1 MTRSHSPVRLLVTLL
16 IALQLAAGCGG
27 GGSENGAPAAANTPT
42 TPSPPIP
49 PSVQSVAPIEGAVDT
64 VVTVRGSGLSR
75 VVSVTLNGAAAQ
87 HTLIADVELN
97 VRVPAGATTGPITLV
112 GQGFSVQAVSS
123 FRVTGIPTITAVSAT
138 NAAVSTNVTIAG
150 RDLNRASAFWVG
162 TEALAVV
169 SATSERVVLRTP
181 PRAVTGRIEA
191 TEISSNVRRSSSYE
205 LAVWAPISITSF
217 SPVSTVPGD
226 TITVTGTGLEN
237 VNEVGFTSAPVTAVD
252 GSSAR
257 VATVPASKTAT
268 SLTVKI
274 PPTASTGQIALRSP
288 YEPVGT
294 VSATSLAIMPKV
306 LVNRL
311 EPVVSPAATGNA
323 AGAALYSQKVSIPNS
338 APLSCQDCHGPAS
351 VFRTRPSI
359 ANLTDSALMSR
370 ITAAISNPAYGMAAF
385 AVFSTQMRLDL
396 AQYILGGAPA
406 PASVATIN
414 LAGSNLSAVT
424 AARIGM
430 GSEWTAASLSNRLP
444 TNLTLTP
451 TSPLPVGV
459 PLEVELIAQDQP
471 NVKAGVVNVQNN
483 GAIYLFGAEAAQ
495 VHSRQIA
502 NPTLRLTPGRP
513 FLLRAVVLASSSI
526 PAPAVQATIARSGVP
541 VGTLTLNGP
550 ALLTGSYLPE
560 NNASVFSGVVPGAWV
575 TPGMQVTISVATAP
589 AMQLT
594 FSPAVGAPATLH
606 VVMIPVQIGTLVGVP
621 PSAVALQD
629 AIARTWPIARQDI
642 TVETRSAMPVSVTT
656 PVASDQMNQINLSL
670 HQRQLNEPSK
680 VFYGVIPRS
689 ALPQSGFVTVGRALS
704 IPDLANRST
713 WLMSATGYDDPLGF
727 STLDR
732 FGLAWTNQM
741 QTMLHELG
749 HLHSR
754 RHAPCGS
761 VSGTD
766 PNYPF
771 SDGKHGVEPLYSS
784 TYADDASGSIA
795 APFLPS
801 NPPTILGLTPNGR
814 LGDLMGY
821 CSSSW
826 FSTYNYDYVQQFL
839 ENRTAAA
846 GAAVVQARSAAALAG
861 ATKKRAT
868 GYLTLSG
875 LMTEAGVALAPA
887 QVLPSPPYPLH
898 AVGPYTM
905 TIRTKAGETVNMNF
919 TATDISHTDAKSF
932 AVVVPDPGPVHSVEI
947 SKGLRAVPL
956 IKVGTHARTLS
967 VSATTTSTRASTTWL
982 LESEHVTVRWNA
994 AADPFLAVTLVHADG
1009 RRELIASE
1017 LEGGEVRVATGIR
1030 PAGTRVELGLG
1041 SEFNA
1046 WSLNAD

>member
-1 MTRSHSPVRLLVTLL
+1 MTPFHSPLRLLVTLG

-27 GGSENGAPAAANTPT
+27 GGSDGSAQAAANTPT

-64 VVTVRGSGLSR
+64 VVTVKGTGLSR
-75 VVSVTLNGAAAQ
+75 VVSVTLNGTAAQ
-87 HTLIADVELN
+87 HTPIADAELN

-123 FRVTGIPTITAVSAT
+123 FRVTGIPTITGVSAT
-138 NAAVSTNVTIAG
+138 NAAVSTNLTITG

-162 TEALAVV
+162 TEPLAIISATPDRAVV
-169 SATSERVVLRTP
+169 RTP
-181 PRAVTGRIEA
+181 PRPVSGRIEA
-191 TEISSNVRRSSSYE
+191 TEISSDVRRTSSYE
-205 LAVWAPISITSF
+205 LAVWTPVSITNF
-217 SPVSTVPGD
+217 SPVSAVPGD
-226 TITVTGTGLEN
+226 TITVMGTGLDN
-237 VNEVGFTSAPVTAVD
+237 VSEVGFTSTPLTAVD
-252 GSSAR
+252 GSGFR
-257 VATVPASKTAT
+257 VATVPVSKTGT
-268 SLTVKI
+268 TLTVKI

-288 YEPVGT
+288 YEPIGT
-294 VSATSLAIMPKV
+294 VSATSLNIMPKV
-306 LVNRL
+306 LVNRI
-311 EPVVSPAATGNA
+311 EPVVSPATTGNA

-338 APLSCQDCHGPAS
+338 AALSCQDCHGPAS
-351 VFRTRPSI
+351 VFRTRPQF
-359 ANLTDSALMSR
+359 ANLTDAGLAAR
-370 ITAAISNPAYGMAAF
+370 ITLAIGNPAYGMSAF
-385 AVFSTQMRLDL
+385 AVLSTQMRLDL

-406 PASVATIN
+406 AASVTTIN
-414 LAGSNLSAVT
+414 LAGANFSAVT

-444 TNLTLTP
+444 TALTLTP

-459 PLEVELIAQDQP
+459 PLEVELIAPNQP

-575 TPGMQVTISVATAP
+575 TPGIQVTISVATAP

-594 FSPAVGAPATLH
+594 FSPAVGAPAKLH
-606 VVMIPVQIGTLVGVP
+606 VVMIPIQIGTLVGVP
-621 PSAVALQD
+621 PSAIALQD
-629 AIARTWPIARQDI
+629 ALARTWPVARQDI
-642 TVETRSAMPVSVTT
+642 TVETRSPMPVSVTT
-656 PVASDQMNQINLSL
+656 PVASNQMNQINLSL

-680 VFYGVIPRS
+680 VFYGVVPKS
-689 ALPQSGFVTVGRALS
+689 ALPQSGRFTAGLALS

-732 FGLAWTNQM
+732 FGLPWTEQM

-754 RHAPCGS
+754 RHAPCGD
-761 VSGTD
+761 VGGPD

-784 TYADDASGSIA
+784 TYADGASGSIA
-795 APFLPS
+795 APHLPS
-801 NPPTILGLTPNGR
+801 NPPTTLGLTPNAR

-826 FSTYNYDYVQQFL
+826 FSTYNYDHVQQFL
-839 ENRTAAA
+839 ENRTAATQT
-846 GAAVVQARSAAALAG
+846 GAVQARSAAALAG
-861 ATKKRAT
+861 TTKRRAIE
-868 GYLTLSG
+868 YLTLSG
-875 LMTEAGVALAPA
+875 LITEAGVALAPA
-887 QVLPSPPYPLH
+887 QVLPNPPYPPH

-905 TIRTKAGETVNMNF
+905 TIRTKAGETINVNF
-919 TATDISHTDAKSF
+919 TAADVSHADAKSF
-932 AVVVPDPGPVHSVEI
+932 AVVVPHPGPVHSVEF

-956 IKVGTHARTLS
+956 VKTSTRAQALS
-967 VSATTTSTRASTTWL
+967 VSASAELTRASTTWV

-994 AADPFLAVTLVHADG
+994 TADPFLAVTLVHADG

-1017 LEGGEVRVATGIR
+1017 LGGGEVRLATGIR

-1046 WSLNAD
+1046 RTLIAD